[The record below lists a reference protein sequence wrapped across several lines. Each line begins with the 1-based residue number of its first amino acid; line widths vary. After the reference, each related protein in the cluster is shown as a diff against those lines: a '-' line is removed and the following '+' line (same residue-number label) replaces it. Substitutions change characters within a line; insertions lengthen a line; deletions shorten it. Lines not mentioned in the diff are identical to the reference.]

1 MKNFESNQSFRTF
14 SESVSNKSYLELL
27 ERYIL
32 LDKTSD
38 LDKKHKE
45 WCNNLTNN
53 WYLSLEIFSSKLLNK
68 NMLVI
73 INKSY

>member
-1 MKNFESNQSFRTF
+1 MKDFESGQSFRTF
-14 SESVSNKSYLELL
+14 SETISNKSYLELL

-45 WCNNLTNN
+45 WSNTFINN
-53 WYLSLEIFSSKLLNK
+53 
-68 NMLVI
+68 
-73 INKSY
+73 

>member
-1 MKNFESNQSFRTF
+1 MEDFENDQSFRTF
-14 SESVSNKSYLELL
+14 SETVSNKSYLDLL

-45 WCNNLTNN
+45 WSNKLINN
-53 WYLSLEIFSSKLLNK
+53 
-68 NMLVI
+68 
-73 INKSY
+73 

>member
-1 MKNFESNQSFRTF
+1 MENFETDHSFRTF
-14 SESVSNKSYLELL
+14 SENISHKSYLDLL

-45 WCNNLTNN
+45 WSNNFINN
-53 WYLSLEIFSSKLLNK
+53 
-68 NMLVI
+68 
-73 INKSY
+73 

>member
-1 MKNFESNQSFRTF
+1 MEDFDNDQSFRTF
-14 SESVSNKSYLELL
+14 SETVSNKSYLELL

-45 WCNNLTNN
+45 WSNNFTNN
-53 WYLSLEIFSSKLLNK
+53 
-68 NMLVI
+68 
-73 INKSY
+73 

>member
-1 MKNFESNQSFRTF
+1 MENFESNQSFRTF
-14 SESVSNKSYLELL
+14 SETVSNKSYLELL

-45 WCNNLTNN
+45 WSNNFTNN
-53 WYLSLEIFSSKLLNK
+53 WYVSLKIFSFKT
-68 NMLVI
+68 
-73 INKSY
+73 Y

>member
-1 MKNFESNQSFRTF
+1 MEDFKNNQSFRTF
-14 SESVSNKSYLELL
+14 SETVSNKSYLELL

-45 WCNNLTNN
+45 WSNNCLNN
-53 WYLSLEIFSSKLLNK
+53 
-68 NMLVI
+68 
-73 INKSY
+73 

>member
-1 MKNFESNQSFRTF
+1 MYKFMENFESDQSFRTF
-14 SESVSNKSYLELL
+14 SETVSNKSYLELL

-45 WCNNLTNN
+45 WSNNFTNN
-53 WYLSLEIFSSKLLNK
+53 
-68 NMLVI
+68 
-73 INKSY
+73 

>member
-1 MKNFESNQSFRTF
+1 MRLFFFSYQKYILNNKNMENFETDQSFRTF
-14 SESVSNKSYLELL
+14 TESVSNKSYLELL

-45 WCNNLTNN
+45 WSNNLTNN
-53 WYLSLEIFSSKLLNK
+53 
-68 NMLVI
+68 
-73 INKSY
+73 

>member
-1 MKNFESNQSFRTF
+1 MKDYDSDQSFRTF
-14 SESVSNKSYLELL
+14 SESVSNRSYLELL

-45 WCNNLTNN
+45 WSNN
-53 WYLSLEIFSSKLLNK
+53 
-68 NMLVI
+68 I
-73 INKSY
+73 IDN